1 MDKKYSLHFRTNTLA
16 IFFYA
21 SLAYGQTGREIA
33 IMVDELPSPID
44 LSNESTMVL
53 TNSKGKSRTNKMIS
67 KSVDGNKK
75 QITWFI
81 EPRDDRGVAFL
92 KIEHDDKDDEMRMWL
107 PDFKKIRRISS
118 KRRGDSFMA
127 SDLSYEDLASREIDK
142 YIYKRKD
149 DANIDGVDC
158 FVVEVRPSDKVD
170 SSYLKHLSW
179 INKSTL
185 SVVKEE
191 SYDKR
196 GELLKVKNFTHKKI
210 KDYYVMSEIYVEN
223 VQKNHSTKLTIDK
236 MEVDLGVKASLFQEK
251 NLKRLPR

>member
-1 MDKKYSLHFRTNTLA
+1 MNKKYSVHFRTNTLA
-16 IFFYA
+16 IFFSA

-127 SDLSYEDLASREIDK
+127 SDLSYEDLASREIDN

-185 SVVKEE
+185 NVVKEE

-196 GELLKVKNFTHKKI
+196 GELLKVKNITHKKI
-210 KDYYVMSEIYVEN
+210 KDYYIMSEIYVEN

-236 MEVDLGVKASLFQEK
+236 MEVDLGVNASLFQEK

>member
-1 MDKKYSLHFRTNTLA
+1 MDKKYSIHFKINTLV
-16 IFFYA
+16 ILFSA

-107 PDFKKIRRISS
+107 PD
-118 KRRGDSFMA
+118 
-127 SDLSYEDLASREIDK
+127 
-142 YIYKRKD
+142 
-149 DANIDGVDC
+149 
-158 FVVEVRPSDKVD
+158 
-170 SSYLKHLSW
+170 
-179 INKSTL
+179 
-185 SVVKEE
+185 
-191 SYDKR
+191 
-196 GELLKVKNFTHKKI
+196 
-210 KDYYVMSEIYVEN
+210 
-223 VQKNHSTKLTIDK
+223 
-236 MEVDLGVKASLFQEK
+236 
-251 NLKRLPR
+251 LKRLEEFPRKEGEILLWHPI

>member
-1 MDKKYSLHFRTNTLA
+1 MNKEYSVHFRTNTLA
-16 IFFYA
+16 IFFSA

-185 SVVKEE
+185 SVVIE
-191 SYDKR
+191 
-196 GELLKVKNFTHKKI
+196 
-210 KDYYVMSEIYVEN
+210 
-223 VQKNHSTKLTIDK
+223 
-236 MEVDLGVKASLFQEK
+236 
-251 NLKRLPR
+251 

>member
-1 MDKKYSLHFRTNTLA
+1 M
-16 IFFYA
+16 
-21 SLAYGQTGREIA
+21 
-33 IMVDELPSPID
+33 
-44 LSNESTMVL
+44 
-53 TNSKGKSRTNKMIS
+53 
-67 KSVDGNKK
+67 
-75 QITWFI
+75 
-81 EPRDDRGVAFL
+81 AFL

-210 KDYYVMSEIYVEN
+210 KDYYIMSEIYVEN

>member
-1 MDKKYSLHFRTNTLA
+1 MDKKYSIHVKINTLA
-16 IFFYA
+16 ILFSA

-33 IMVDELPSPID
+33 IMVDELPSPSD

-92 KIEHDDKDDEMRMWL
+92 KIEHDNKDDEMRMWL

-127 SDLSYEDLASREIDK
+127 SDLSYEDLASREIEK
-142 YIYKRKD
+142 YLYERKED
-149 DANIDGVDC
+149 EAGSAYYQPELQDGHW
-158 FVVEVRPSDKVD
+158 P
-170 SSYLKHLSW
+170 
-179 INKSTL
+179 
-185 SVVKEE
+185 E
-191 SYDKR
+191 SYTWLISMR
-196 GELLKVKNFTHKKI
+196 SPNINTLMPF
-210 KDYYVMSEIYVEN
+210 
-223 VQKNHSTKLTIDK
+223 DK
-236 MEVDLGVKASLFQEK
+236 MPFSNCVRRVRSDSRANLERQKFRLNVNKIRSCQQLIQRDLAALTSIFS
-251 NLKRLPR
+251 

>member
-1 MDKKYSLHFRTNTLA
+1 MDKKYSVHFRTNTLA
-16 IFFYA
+16 IFFSA
-21 SLAYGQTGREIA
+21 SLAYGQTGLEIA